1 MKPPLTLVFGIVLIG
16 VIGYLVY
23 EYRGDFGLG
32 GAGDG
37 QGKGANPGE
46 PRGHAAWQTID
57 RSADGFKVQVPAA
70 ASETQIPAYTGSGVV
85 EQVEMIEAQV
95 APDTTYAVAWAD
107 NPPVERAASE
117 DPEKTLDMARDGA
130 LGRTQTSLISESR
143 GEIDGHAS
151 REFQARN
158 AGGGILN
165 GRLILAGTHLYMLMA
180 TFPGTEEWR
189 EEDVNRFFESFSLT
203 NGGATTGASG
213 IRTPSGPD
221 TPCRSHCRRMPGN
234 WWTLTGRRRNARQR

>member
-23 EYRGDFGLG
+23 EYRGDFEMG
-32 GAGDG
+32 GAGNG
-37 QGKGANPGE
+37 QGNWANPGE
-46 PRGHAAWQTID
+46 RGGHAAWQTID

-158 AGGGILN
+158 AGGGIPN
-165 GRLILAGTHLYMLMA
+165 GRLILAGTHLYMMITTLPA
-180 TFPGTEEWR
+180 TSAR
-189 EEDVNRFFESFSLT
+189 SEEDVKAFFDSFSLT
-203 NGGATTGASG
+203 TA
-213 IRTPSGPD
+213 P
-221 TPCRSHCRRMPGN
+221 
-234 WWTLTGRRRNARQR
+234 QQ